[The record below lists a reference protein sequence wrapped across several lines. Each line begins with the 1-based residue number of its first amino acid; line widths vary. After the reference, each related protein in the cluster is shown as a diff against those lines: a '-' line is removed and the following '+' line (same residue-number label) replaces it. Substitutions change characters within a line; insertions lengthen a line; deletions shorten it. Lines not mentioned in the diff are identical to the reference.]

1 MLNQQL
7 WDCIERIE
15 RLYCDDTITLLDYV
29 LTDNPD
35 DPQYSAN
42 TAYHCLEEAVLFE
55 RLYFRSEIKSVKEY
69 LLAKGYGKEDIELL
83 KIKMGEEE
91 YHQKW
96 RKIEIPEV
104 VLSVMDQQLWDCIEN
119 IERIYANRT
128 IELFDYAIDDS
139 DVLRYS
145 ANLVYHRLEEDVLFE
160 RLYFQ
165 KKVEGVEE
173 YLVAC
178 GYGKEHFELLKRK
191 MKEEDNDPNRGNIK
205 MTATI

>member
-55 RLYFRSEIKSVKEY
+55 RLHFRSEIKSVKEY

-173 YLVAC
+173 
-178 GYGKEHFELLKRK
+178 
-191 MKEEDNDPNRGNIK
+191 
-205 MTATI
+205 

>member
-1 MLNQQL
+1 M
-7 WDCIERIE
+7 
-15 RLYCDDTITLLDYV
+15 
-29 LTDNPD
+29 
-35 DPQYSAN
+35 
-42 TAYHCLEEAVLFE
+42 FE
-55 RLYFRSEIKSVKEY
+55 RLHFRSEIKSVKEY